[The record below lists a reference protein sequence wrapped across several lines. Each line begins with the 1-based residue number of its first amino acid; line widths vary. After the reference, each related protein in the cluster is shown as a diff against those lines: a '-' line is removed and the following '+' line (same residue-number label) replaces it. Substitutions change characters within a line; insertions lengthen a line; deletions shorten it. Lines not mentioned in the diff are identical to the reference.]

1 MKTAWLLFFVTAC
14 IKQEPTPLYPPGEG
28 DLPETEYNWATI
40 ADSLQ
45 ESTYNTFIASNNH
58 YYKQSTSNNTFHYWW
73 NAHMLDVLVDGYQR
87 TESDTYVTRMNNLL
101 NGYPAMNHGVLTNDY
116 YDDMEW
122 LALSALR
129 GYDETGANSYREAVE
144 VLWEDIK
151 GGKNDHQ
158 GGGIAW
164 RKSQLDYKNTPANA
178 PAIILA
184 CRLYER
190 FGATADLDIAVEL
203 YQWLKGTL
211 VDPVSGIVWDGINRN
226 GDGEIDRNWLFTYNQ
241 GVFIGAAL
249 SLFEVTG
256 ERMYLDDAV
265 RTANAAVNSSDIVQ
279 GGILKV
285 EGQGDGGLFKGIMV
299 RYLTQLAMEPAVNDA
314 DRSRFIGVLRFN
326 AETAYNNALVRPD
339 MLIGPNWNARSQ
351 DEVELSTHLSGVMLM
366 EAMALLDASG
376 LL

>member
-1 MKTAWLLFFVTAC
+1 MKTASLIFFATAC
-14 IKQEPTPLYPPGEG
+14 IKQDPTPLYPPGEAG
-28 DLPETEYNWATI
+28 ASEVEYNWAAI

-45 ESTYNTFIASNNH
+45 ESTYNTFIAANNH
-58 YYKQSTSNNTFHYWW
+58 YYRQSISNNTFHYWW

-87 TESDTYVTRMNNLL
+87 TANSSYLTRMNNLL
-101 NGYPAMNHGVLTNDY
+101 NGYPEMNNGVLTNQY

-129 GYDETGANSYREAVE
+129 GYDESDADLYREAVE
-144 VLWEDIK
+144 ILWEDIK
-151 GGKNDHQ
+151 GGMNDHQ

-178 PAIILA
+178 PAVILA
-184 CRLYER
+184 CRLYQR
-190 FGATADLDIAVEL
+190 FGADVDFDIALEL
-203 YQWLKGTL
+203 YQWQKGTL
-211 VDPVSGIVWDGINRN
+211 VDPASGIVWDGINRN
-226 GDGEIDRNWLFTYNQ
+226 GDGEIDKNWLFTYNQ

-265 RTANAAVNSSDIVQ
+265 RTANAALNSPDIAQ
-279 GGILKV
+279 GGVLKS

-299 RYLTQLAMEPAVNDA
+299 RYLTLLAMEPAVNDA
-314 DRSRFIGVLRFN
+314 DRNRYIDALRFN

-339 MLIGPNWNARSQ
+339 MLVGPDWNTQSQ
-351 DEVELSTHLSGVMLM
+351 DEIELSTHLSAVMLM
-366 EAMALLDASG
+366 ESMALLDASG